1 MGLVLDPGTSTFNG
15 YGKKKKKRK
24 KKKNK
29 RKGYRGK
36 EEGWAGKDGEV
47 EEGLSSEEGCGD
59 QEDP

>member
-15 YGKKKKKRK
+15 CGKKKK

-36 EEGWAGKDGEV
+36 EEGWAGKDGEM
-47 EEGLSSEEGCGD
+47 EAGLSSEEGCGD